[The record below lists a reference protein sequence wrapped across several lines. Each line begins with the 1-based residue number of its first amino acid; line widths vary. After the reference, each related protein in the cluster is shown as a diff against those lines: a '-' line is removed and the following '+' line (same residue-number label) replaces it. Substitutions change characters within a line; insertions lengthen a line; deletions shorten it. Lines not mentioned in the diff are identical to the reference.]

1 MLLCISRSFWNKA
14 VVLTPRYDRLTDV
27 YVYAYAKQ
35 PLKAGEHIA
44 HCIGN
49 DQMYGLIRIEEET
62 DNENLLPIEL
72 LDTEKGVPKTRI
84 KHKLSQNKVIRW
96 SDVELPDSE
105 VLTLY

>member
-1 MLLCISRSFWNKA
+1 M
-14 VVLTPRYDRLTDV
+14 LTPRYDRLTDV

-44 HCIGN
+44 HYIGN
-49 DQMYGLIRIEEET
+49 DQMYGLIRIAEET

-105 VLTLY
+105 VSCLLYTKLKKAY